1 MEMLQNKLRFYHSEI
16 IESKLL
22 RECCS
27 HMKKHLELLVK
38 DKNIF
43 MKIFNDILKINC
55 LKFIKIHLDN
65 VSTNDDKLS
74 YRYIKN
80 LLRSRKN
87 IRNLIF
93 IMKIDNKK
101 FYYKNGERI
110 NKNKCICDKNKIKEI
125 TDLFLKT

>member
-1 MEMLQNKLRFYHSEI
+1 MELVQNNLRFYQSGI
-16 IESKLL
+16 IESELL

-27 HMKKHLELLVK
+27 HMKKHLELLIK

-43 MKIFNDILKINC
+43 MKIFNDILKINS

-65 VSTNDDKLS
+65 VSTNDNKLS

-87 IRNLIF
+87 IKNLIF

-101 FYYKNGERI
+101 FYYKNGEI
-110 NKNKCICDKNKIKEI
+110 VNKNKCICDKNKIKEI